1 MNESDRSEITK
12 LRSENRRLKAQLEGK
27 NDASKDDSILLQ
39 SSEVEELRKSVEEKE
54 REIEEERKSLERERE
69 KTGTGID
76 KNWLYLCMF
85 QKCKKMKT
93 MKVIKNV
100 DFVYHV
106 ILKKN

>member
-54 REIEEERKSLERERE
+54 KEIEEERKSLERERE

-76 KNWLYLCMF
+76 KN
-85 QKCKKMKT
+85 
-93 MKVIKNV
+93 
-100 DFVYHV
+100 
-106 ILKKN
+106 